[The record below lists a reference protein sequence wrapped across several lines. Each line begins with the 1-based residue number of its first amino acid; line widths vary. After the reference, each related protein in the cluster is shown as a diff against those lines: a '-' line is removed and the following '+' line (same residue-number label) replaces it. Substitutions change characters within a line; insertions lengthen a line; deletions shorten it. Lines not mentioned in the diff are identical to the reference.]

1 MFVLC
6 SRENISYHFRTIQPL
21 EKVAMRDDV
30 AAQSGYN
37 KVKLSLRAQ
46 TLLLGVM
53 ASWWQGATTSRSEAS
68 SFW

>member
-37 KVKLSLRAQ
+37 KVKLGLKNLNFITGSYGILVTR
-46 TLLLGVM
+46 
-53 ASWWQGATTSRSEAS
+53 RHN
-68 SFW
+68 FP